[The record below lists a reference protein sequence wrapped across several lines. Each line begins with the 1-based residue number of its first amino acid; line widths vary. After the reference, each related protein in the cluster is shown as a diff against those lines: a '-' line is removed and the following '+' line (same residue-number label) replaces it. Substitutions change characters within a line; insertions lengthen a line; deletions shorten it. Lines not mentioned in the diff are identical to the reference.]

1 MHKNL
6 HNLKVFKIVSFSIV
20 ISFLFCIMFISSSSI
35 PKGDDLVFHLNRI
48 NSLSYSLQ
56 NGDFYPYIFIIK
68 TSDTVMLHLYFIP
81 FLFLYPASFFFE
93 LLRIFCN

>member
-20 ISFLFCIMFISSSSI
+20 ISFLFCIMFISSSSMAI
-35 PKGDDLVFHLNRI
+35 SILIF
-48 NSLSYSLQ
+48 
-56 NGDFYPYIFIIK
+56 FIIK

-81 FLFLYPASFFFE
+81 FYSYILHLF
-93 LLRIFCN
+93 